1 MCSSRF
7 LRETL
12 LDSANKNAILLIDA
26 AIPSS
31 QRSYDA
37 CSPRSPRAKNAR
49 AADARRHR
57 REYDRTLEEVSVTGE
72 RIRRIEAI
80 AHVESSE
87 Q

>member
-1 MCSSRF
+1 M
-7 LRETL
+7 
-12 LDSANKNAILLIDA
+12 
-26 AIPSS
+26 
-31 QRSYDA
+31 
-37 CSPRSPRAKNAR
+37 R